1 MMHLET
7 APEFVHVAF
16 TERMPYGYDVSRQ
29 RFGVMGEYGNN
40 IILYD
45 TESFLVQ
52 HQIMVFSIV
61 KFFKFANNNNDLLV
75 VTKDCKIKF
84 YSLMKYEGIFLRE
97 LTNCHRGFISGMD
110 VSLNS
115 GYLLT
120 GG

>member
-1 MMHLET
+1 
-7 APEFVHVAF
+7 
-16 TERMPYGYDVSRQ
+16 
-29 RFGVMGEYGNN
+29 MGEYGNN

-45 TESFLVQ
+45 TETFLVQ
-52 HQIMVFSIV
+52 NQIMVFSIV
-61 KFFKFANNNNDLLV
+61 KSFKFANNNNDLLV

-97 LTNCHRGFISGMD
+97 ITNCHWGFISGMD
-110 VSLNS
+110 VSSNS